1 MHSLHLKRLM
11 IHGFCRHYCFLTKNA
26 DYEFRP
32 CQEQRRDIFLSAAK
46 YSVLFWK
53 VATSCRCIWT
63 IISSILVSGQRPAP
77 PWSRLARSSEKRNG
91 LQSEFLAKAAAAVG
105 TVAVPGPLWSPLC
118 WCHLTEM
125 RKRPER
131 KAAQQSGCS
140 KLCFDQSLESSSASG
155 LKQEGGGPEVL
166 QDRKLIRLG
175 WN

>member
-1 MHSLHLKRLM
+1 MDFAGITAFSQ
-11 IHGFCRHYCFLTKNA
+11 KNA
-26 DYEFRP
+26 EYEFCP
-32 CQEQRRDIFLSAAK
+32 CQEQRRDIFLNAAK

-53 VATSCRCIWT
+53 VANSCRSIWT
-63 IISSILVSGQRPAP
+63 TVSSVLVSGQRPAP
-77 PWSRLARSSEKRNG
+77 PWSRLTHSSEERNG
-91 LQSEFLAKAAAAVG
+91 LQSVFLAKAAAAVG
-105 TVAVPGPLWSPLC
+105 TAAVPGPLGSPLC

-125 RKRPER
+125 RKRPET

-155 LKQEGGGPEVL
+155 LKQEGGGPGVL